1 MPSMSQDQSKTM
13 KEELTLRDGSK
24 VLYESNLPKGDSAL
38 EKEMH
43 KLRRKSFKVVENDKR
58 L

>member
-1 MPSMSQDQSKTM
+1 MKTETT

-24 VLYESNLPKGDSAL
+24 VLYESNLPKGESAL